1 MSKNFA
7 VVENNIVINVIVA
20 DDDFAQMYSASPDCV
35 GECVEYFESNP
46 DDTLVARIG
55 EAYLNGKFVNGNQ
68 AVELGLLTIVE
79 ASVFG
84 FHSGQ
89 EYKEQLNPTSQSITK
104 IQTMRVLKLHGLWEQ
119 FNSLLASNQDA
130 MDEWTLAVEVKRN
143 NPFVIQL
150 APSLG
155 VTDAQMDELF
165 IEASKL

>member
-7 VVENNIVINVIVA
+7 IVENGIVINVIVA
-20 DDDFAQMYSASPDCV
+20 DDDFAQMYSASPDYV

-68 AVELGLLTIVE
+68 AVELGLLTIEE
-79 ASVFG
+79 ARVFG

-89 EYKEQLNPTSQSITK
+89 EYNEQPTQSITK

-165 IEASKL
+165 FEASKL